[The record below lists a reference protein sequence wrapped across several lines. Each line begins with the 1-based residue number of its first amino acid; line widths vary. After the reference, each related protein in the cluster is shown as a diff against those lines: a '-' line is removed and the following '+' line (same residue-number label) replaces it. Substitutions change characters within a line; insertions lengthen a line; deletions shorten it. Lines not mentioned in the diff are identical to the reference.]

1 MTPTQWK
8 LPLQVA
14 AGLTL
19 IAILCASSFA
29 CAWYWQE
36 NSYQRQ
42 LAAQSTSYQ
51 ADLLNITNAGAAQ
64 NRRAL
69 ERQQAAEAHAA
80 AVDTQY
86 TKEKLDAIA
95 QNEILRR
102 AVADGAR
109 RLRIAGTCAA
119 NGDSRSNLPGTA
131 SAAGLGDAGAV
142 ELSGAAGRA
151 VFDIRAGIIAD
162 RKALKALQLYTE
174 GCSKIFEGIAYSSD
188 PLVH

>member
-1 MTPTQWK
+1 MTPTQWR
-8 LPLQVA
+8 LLLQVA
-14 AGLTL
+14 AGLIL
-19 IAILCASSFA
+19 VAVLCAFSFA

-36 NSYQRQ
+36 NSYQRR

-80 AVDTQY
+80 AVDGQY
-86 TKEKLDAIA
+86 TKEKSDALA
-95 QNEILRR
+95 QNETLRR

-109 RLRIAGTCAA
+109 RLRIACTCAA
-119 NGDSRSNLPGTA
+119 NGDDRGNLPGTT
-131 SAAGLGDAGAV
+131 SAAGLGNAGTV
-142 ELSGAAGRA
+142 ELSGAARRA

-162 RKALKALQLYTE
+162 QAALRAGQSYIKSV
-174 GCSKIFEGIAYSSD
+174 CR
-188 PLVH
+188 